1 METNNRTVAL
11 LRKELAAY
19 KRRVANVLDRLESL
33 YWACENGDGNWLES
47 ACDNAGKTLR
57 KYGRIEDEEDE

>member
-1 METNNRTVAL
+1 M
-11 LRKELAAY
+11 
-19 KRRVANVLDRLESL
+19 ANDKSIEMLRLEIRALKRKADEALGRLEGL

-57 KYGRIEDEEDE
+57 KFGRIEDEEDE